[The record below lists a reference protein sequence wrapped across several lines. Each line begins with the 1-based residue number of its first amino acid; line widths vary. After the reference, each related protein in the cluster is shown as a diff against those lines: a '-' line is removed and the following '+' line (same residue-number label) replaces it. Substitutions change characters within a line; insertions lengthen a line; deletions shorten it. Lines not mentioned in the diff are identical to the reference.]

1 MSKRKE
7 IESTDEAEGLV
18 PVQDDAGEVVP
29 PIRAIRLDRAG
40 AKRCGQ
46 FERGTV
52 YRVPDDVT
60 LEEAHRLVSVKG
72 FKVVEG

>member
-18 PVQDDAGEVVP
+18 TAQDAAGEVVEG
-29 PIRAIRLDRAG
+29 IRAIVLDRPG
-40 AKRCGQ
+40 VKRCGQ

-60 LEEAHRLVSVKG
+60 LEEAHRLVRVKG
-72 FKVVEG
+72 FSVVEG